1 MLFVIETVFGIRS
14 RILSCYFFSDCKAI
28 RKYLSVRTCTKQT
41 QVNWF
46 ALQINWLVS
55 ICYKF
60 RLKGI
65 SEQIIIH
72 ILSGMYTLFSNQR
85 VKNHPSMEAL
95 NINNTKQKWELK
107 KFNFF
112 DICLNFILF
121 FSTITSKIIVIL
133 TTYIPFTII
142 LSSLNILP
150 HFSFSS
156 ITSNRKNQLNEMHI
170 GSNNH
175 RDIFM
180 QRSCQ
185 KCKKKG

>member
-1 MLFVIETVFGIRS
+1 M
-14 RILSCYFFSDCKAI
+14 
-28 RKYLSVRTCTKQT
+28 
-41 QVNWF
+41 
-46 ALQINWLVS
+46 
-55 ICYKF
+55 
-60 RLKGI
+60 
-65 SEQIIIH
+65 IH

-85 VKNHPSMEAL
+85 VKSHHSMDGL

-175 RDIFM
+175 RDIFT
-180 QRSCQ
+180 QSSCQ
-185 KCKKKG
+185 KYKKTGTVIKKQEQ